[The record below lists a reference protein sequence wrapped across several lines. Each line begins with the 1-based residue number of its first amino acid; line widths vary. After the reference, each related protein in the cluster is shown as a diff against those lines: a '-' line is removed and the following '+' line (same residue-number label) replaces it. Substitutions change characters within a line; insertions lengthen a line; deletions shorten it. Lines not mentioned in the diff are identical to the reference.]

1 MSSWSVSTEL
11 TSKEEDIVFRWIS
24 QDSYW
29 ANGIPRAVF
38 ERSLANSLCFALRD
52 RDQTL
57 RGFARTVTDS
67 ATFAYLADVFID
79 PSERGKGAGHFLLES
94 IVNHPKLQNLR
105 RWLLATKDAHALY
118 ARYGFEALPDPSVI
132 MARNDPD
139 IYARL
144 GADAT

>member
-1 MSSWSVSTEL
+1 MSGWSVSTEL
-11 TSKEEDIVFRWIS
+11 TSEEADIVFRWIS

-52 RDQTL
+52 GDRTL

-79 PSERGKGAGHFLLES
+79 PSERGKGAGQFLIES

-105 RWLLATKDAHALY
+105 RWLLATKDAHPLY

-144 GADAT
+144 GTDAP

>member
-79 PSERGKGAGHFLLES
+79 PSERGKGAGHFLIES
-94 IVNHPKLQNLR
+94 IVNHPNLQNLR
-105 RWLLATKDAHALY
+105 LWLLATKDAHPLY

-144 GADAT
+144 GTDAT